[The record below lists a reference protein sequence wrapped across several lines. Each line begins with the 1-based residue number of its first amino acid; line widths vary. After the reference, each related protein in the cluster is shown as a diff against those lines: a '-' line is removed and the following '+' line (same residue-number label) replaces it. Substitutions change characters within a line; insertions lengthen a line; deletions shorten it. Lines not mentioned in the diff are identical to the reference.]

1 MIIKVLGSGC
11 AKCKLLEQVT
21 KEAVRQLWIDAE
33 ILKIQDMEAI
43 MAYDI
48 MATPAL
54 VRDEVV
60 ISTGRVPNIDEL
72 KTFLQ

>member
-1 MIIKVLGSGC
+1 MIIKVLWSGC
-11 AKCKLLEQVT
+11 AKCTLLEQVT
-21 KEAVRQLWIDAE
+21 KEAVRQLWIDVE
-33 ILKIQDMEAI
+33 IQKIQDMEAI

-60 ISTGRVPNIDEL
+60 ISTGRVPSIDEL
-72 KTFLQ
+72 KTLLQ